1 MTQENAVVIERI
13 LDAPVELVWQMWTD
27 PEEFAA
33 WYGPTG
39 AVVSVEKM
47 DVRAGGARLVSMS
60 METPNGTMTMSF
72 AGEYV
77 EAVENKRLVYT
88 EAVSGGG
95 AAAGHDS
102 TEVQIEMED
111 IGGRTRLVLT
121 HIGIPAGS
129 PGEAGWQMAMDKLM
143 QRMATRT

>member
-13 LDAPVELVWQMWTD
+13 FDAPVELVWQMWTD
-27 PEEFAA
+27 PVEFAS

-39 AVVSVEKM
+39 AAVSVEKM
-47 DVRAGGARLVSMS
+47 DVVAGGARSVSMH
-60 METPNGTMTMSF
+60 METPRGPMTMSF
-72 AGEYV
+72 VGEYL

-95 AAAGHDS
+95 HES
-102 TEVQIEMED
+102 TEVRVELED
-111 IGGRTRLVLT
+111 LGGRTRLVLT

-129 PGEAGWQMAMDKLM
+129 PGEAGWHMAMDKLAEGI
-143 QRMATRT
+143 ATRT